1 MLHFP
6 NNLNHKKKQKR
17 RVVGTSSTRQTQ
29 VLIFGWKTNIP
40 LKQIL
45 CPMGFVSP
53 RIRGEYDE
61 SEQKHRLC
69 RTYCSWFVWEK
80 TKTTGYVEHIFSLKN
95 WKKKLTNYPKIITKK
110 HHHLWWEAWTLQ
122 NASSGKYPS
131 SWWACVMISCSSS
144 GDNLSQSFVNSTRF
158 SNRQKQLMHLKKN
171 TWVWFFV
178 EYFARVFQKGSW
190 LHSWLHQNEF

>member
-1 MLHFP
+1 
-6 NNLNHKKKQKR
+6 
-17 RVVGTSSTRQTQ
+17 
-29 VLIFGWKTNIP
+29 
-40 LKQIL
+40 
-45 CPMGFVSP
+45 MGFVSP
-53 RIRGEYDE
+53 GIRGEYDE

-80 TKTTGYVEHIFSLKN
+80 NKTTGYVEHIFSLKN

-122 NASSGKYPS
+122 NASSGKYLS

-158 SNRQKQLMHLKKN
+158 SNQQKQLMHLKKN
-171 TWVWFFV
+171 TWVWFFK